1 MEDIN
6 LIVGLALFIAGLLA
20 GFVDSV
26 AGGGGLITLPVLLG
40 LGLPPQVAL
49 GTNKFQSSFGSFSAA
64 YNFVRQGRVR
74 LRDTVPGIVF
84 TLLGAASGAW
94 AIQQIPNDFLK
105 HVIPFL
111 LLLVLLYTVFS
122 PRLGAEDSQPKMGIQ
137 VFFLVFGLAL
147 GFYDGFFGPGTGSF
161 WTVALMAGLGF
172 NMAKATGYTKVM
184 NFTSNIVSLGV
195 FLLGNNVAYTAGVIM
210 AVGQFLGARFGS
222 GLVIKKGTGFIR
234 PIFITM
240 VLMTI
245 VSLVYK
251 TYFHI

>member
-1 MEDIN
+1 MEDIQ
-6 LIVGLALFIAGLLA
+6 LLVGIALFIAGLLA

-64 YNFVRQGRVR
+64 YNFVRQGRVK
-74 LRDTVPGIVF
+74 LKDAVLGIIF
-84 TLLGAASGAW
+84 TLIGAALGAW

-105 HVIPFL
+105 HIIPFL
-111 LLLVLLYTVFS
+111 LLVVLLYTIFS
-122 PRLGAEDSQPKMGIQ
+122 PRLGDEDSQPKMERQ

-210 AVGQFLGARFGS
+210 AAGQFLGARFGS

-240 VLMTI
+240 VFMTI